1 MAVHKGAAMRSAALI
16 PMALLAA
23 CSAPVVN
30 APSLAPRAAE
40 AIDPRL
46 PIPDAIATGP
56 ASPALVLRLNELIGR
71 ARSADGAF
79 QVAIGE
85 AERLAAAAGDP
96 QSETWV
102 VAQQA
107 LSAAVAAR
115 APVTGALGDID
126 ELGSVQL
133 ASKGS
138 VPPADQAALAA
149 AAAIVSEIDSRQA
162 AVIDRIQRRLGG

>member
-1 MAVHKGAAMRSAALI
+1 MR
-16 PMALLAA
+16 LLPLASLLTVAA
-23 CSAPVVN
+23 CTAPAVN

-46 PIPDAIATGP
+46 PIPEAAPSGP
-56 ASPALVLRLNELIGR
+56 ASPALVARLDTLVGQ
-71 ARSADGAF
+71 ARQGDAAF
-79 QVAIGE
+79 QAAAGE

-96 QSETWV
+96 QSESWV

-115 APVTGALGDID
+115 EAVTQALGDID
-126 ELGSVQL
+126 GLGSTEL

-138 VPPADQAALAA
+138 VSPADQAALAA
-149 AAAIVSEIDSRQA
+149 AAATVGAIDRRQA
-162 AVIDRIQRRLGG
+162 DLIDRLQRRLGG